1 MAKSNGAILGF
12 CLIKENEI
20 YQFYVAKA
28 AQGTG
33 AASALM
39 RRSRRTQTDA
49 RFDHAFVAVDKAS
62 ARAMGLYEKASFFN
76 DGVRVIDFATSQG
89 PFAYEC
95 FIFKTKL
102 N

>member
-1 MAKSNGAILGF
+1 MAKPDGAILGF

-20 YQFYVAKA
+20 YQFYVAKT

-39 RRSRRTQTDA
+39 RRSQRTQPDA
-49 RFDHAFVAVDKAS
+49 RFDHAFVAVDKAN
-62 ARAMGLYEKASFFN
+62 ARAIGFYEKASFITG
-76 DGVRVIDFATSQG
+76 GVHVIYFATSQG